1 MVYICRKEHFCA
13 AHKLVNPAW
22 TKEKNERV
30 FGACANQNWHG
41 HNFTLIVKVKGKP
54 AVDTSFVM
62 DMKVLGQLIREEII
76 EKVDHKNFN
85 EDVDFLKGKM
95 PTCEIIIMEFWKILA
110 PKIAKISKQ
119 TAQLHCLELH
129 ETENNFVEYFGEE

>member
-1 MVYICRKEHFCA
+1 
-13 AHKLVNPAW
+13 
-22 TKEKNERV
+22 
-30 FGACANQNWHG
+30 
-41 HNFTLIVKVKGKP
+41 
-54 AVDTSFVM
+54 M